1 MRLSH
6 SFIEME
12 GTNIVGSKIM
22 KAYETNTEPAHSAL
36 RPRYETRGPMLIAGL
51 HGHYTFATLDDI
63 PALWARFAP
72 HIGSVPGQ
80 LGEADFGLCIDMFA
94 GTDGFDYVAGVEV
107 DDLSNLPSGWAGVR
121 IPAQSYAIFPHHGH
135 VSTIRDTARRIG
147 EEWLPDSGREP
158 AQTPPGQPNLIER
171 YGREFDPTTGTGGI
185 ELWLPIKA

>member
-1 MRLSH
+1 
-6 SFIEME
+6 
-12 GTNIVGSKIM
+12 M
-22 KAYETNTEPAHSAL
+22 KAYETNTESTHSAL

-51 HGHYTFATLDDI
+51 RGHYTFATLDDI

-72 HIGSVPGQ
+72 YIGSVPGQ
-80 LGEADFGLCIDMFA
+80 LGEADYGLCIDMFA

-107 DDLSNLPSGWAGVR
+107 DDLSNLPSQWAGVR
-121 IPAQSYAIFPHHGH
+121 IPAQSYAIFPHNGH

-147 EEWLPDSGREP
+147 EEWLPGSGREP
-158 AQTPPGQPNLIER
+158 AQTLPGQPNLIER